1 MIRLGLRLIIPGK
14 VSGEVFGRSGTRGQ
28 AFTMRIVLAD
38 DHGLIRDGIKPFLY
52 ELSDDVTILE
62 AGDFDTA
69 LTLAEEREI
78 PDLVLL
84 DLKMPGMNGFSGLQ
98 TMASRFPS
106 VPVVI
111 MSGYFDRKDVLD
123 ALDCGA
129 AGYIPKT
136 MSGPAMLNAL
146 RLILSGEK
154 YLPSSAF
161 NDDGKEDARPGP
173 EAPAAKAKND
183 SLSALTA
190 REVEI
195 LKLLIE
201 GRTNKEIARD
211 LDLQEI
217 TIKIHV
223 RNVYRKI
230 NASNRAQAVSIALRS
245 GWGF

>member
-1 MIRLGLRLIIPGK
+1 
-14 VSGEVFGRSGTRGQ
+14 
-28 AFTMRIVLAD
+28 MRIVLAD
-38 DHGLIRDGIKPFLY
+38 DHGLIRDGIKPFLF
-52 ELSDDVTILE
+52 ELGEGVTVLE
-62 AGDFDTA
+62 AADFDAA
-69 LTLAEEREI
+69 LALAEEREA

-84 DLKMPGMNGFSGLQ
+84 DLKMPGMNGFSGLEAM
-98 TMASRFPS
+98 TRRFPS

-111 MSGYFDRKDVLD
+111 MSGYFDRKDVLG
-123 ALDCGA
+123 ALDSGA

-161 NDDGKEDARPGP
+161 SDDGNGGNAPRP
-173 EAPAAKAKND
+173 EVPAAGVKNE

-190 REVEI
+190 REMEI

-201 GRTNKEIARD
+201 GKTNKQIARD

>member
-1 MIRLGLRLIIPGK
+1 
-14 VSGEVFGRSGTRGQ
+14 
-28 AFTMRIVLAD
+28 MRIVLAD
-38 DHGLIRDGIKPFLY
+38 DHGLIRDGIKPFLV
-52 ELSDDVTILE
+52 ELGGDVTVLE

-69 LTLAEEREI
+69 LTLAKEQDAL
-78 PDLVLL
+78 DLVLL
-84 DLKMPGMNGFSGLQ
+84 DLKMPGMNGFTGLE

-111 MSGYFDRKDVLD
+111 MSGYFDRKDVLG
-123 ALDCGA
+123 ALNSGA

-136 MSGPAMLNAL
+136 MSGIAMLNAL

-161 NDDGKEDARPGP
+161 SDDGGEKSPP
-173 EAPAAKAKND
+173 EPEIPLAEAKND

-190 REVEI
+190 REMEI

-201 GRTNKEIARD
+201 GKTNKEIARD

-245 GWGF
+245 GWDL